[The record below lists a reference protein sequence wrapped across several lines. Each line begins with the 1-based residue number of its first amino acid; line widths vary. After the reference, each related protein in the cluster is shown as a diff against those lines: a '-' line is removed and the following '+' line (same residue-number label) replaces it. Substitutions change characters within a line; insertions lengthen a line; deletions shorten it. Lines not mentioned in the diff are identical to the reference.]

1 MTTSTEDLTNQTL
14 NILKNSELS
23 EEDKTKLARDLIVS
37 LSENDENKGVKV
49 ISDLWDYVKSSFLP
63 TYGLVVGVKK
73 ITNDEVI
80 PGVICILINLAS
92 TLITIYYL
100 AKLLTLA

>member
-1 MTTSTEDLTNQTL
+1 MTTKTEDLTSQTL
-14 NILKNSELS
+14 NILKDSELS

-37 LSENDENKGVKV
+37 LHENDENKGVKV

-63 TYGLVVGVKK
+63 TYGIVVGVKK
-73 ITNDEVI
+73 IANDEVI
-80 PGVICILINLAS
+80 QGVVCILINLVS

-100 AKLLTLA
+100 SKLLTLA